1 MGKMQAMSDPMQ
13 DLMAELRSKLRA
25 CESVVVAYSGG
36 VDSAL
41 VAAVAAQELGSRALA
56 CIGTS
61 PSYPKRELE
70 AARRLA
76 RDRGMRYRVVDTAEH
91 IDANYLANEPDRCY
105 HCKSELYARLREVAD
120 EEGISVI
127 VDGNN
132 ADDLG
137 DDRPGMAAAAERGV
151 RSPLQEVGIG
161 KEMVRRLARSL
172 ELPIW
177 DKPAMACLASRV
189 PHGTPVR
196 PELLERIERAE
207 DVLAALGFRQYR
219 VRHHGDVA
227 RVELLADDL
236 LRALEMREQI
246 IEPIRRLGYRF
257 VTLDLAGFRSGS
269 LHVLSSQPAAPT
281 GGDKR

>member
-1 MGKMQAMSDPMQ
+1 MGKMLGMTDPMQ
-13 DLMAELRSKLRA
+13 NVMAELRSKLRA

-41 VAAVAAQELGSRALA
+41 VAAVAAEELGPRSLA

-61 PSYPKRELE
+61 PSYPRRELE
-70 AARRLA
+70 AATRLA
-76 RDRGMRYRVVDTAEH
+76 QDRGMRYRVIDTAEH
-91 IDANYLANEPDRCY
+91 LDSKYGANAPDRCY
-105 HCKSELYARLREVAD
+105 HCKSELYARLRAVAD
-120 EEGISVI
+120 EEGLSVI

-132 ADDLG
+132 ADDVG

-161 KEMVRRLARSL
+161 KDMVRRLARGL

-189 PHGTPVR
+189 PHGTSVG

-219 VRHHGDVA
+219 VRHHGEVA

-236 LRALEMREQI
+236 PRALEMRERI
-246 IEPIRRLGYRF
+246 VEPIRRLGYRF
-257 VTLDLAGFRSGS
+257 VTLDLSGFRSGS
-269 LHVLSSQPAAPT
+269 LNVLTSEPAAPA